1 MYSPLIQPLLKHGI
15 HLVGKSSIYSVY
27 AVHDLFRPHIKVF
40 FFAVGPST
48 RKNRS
53 SVVLLKESMSRIS
66 YTYTYSLIVSQ
77 IYLCVQFSNF
87 LLEALC
93 FPSWTER

>member
-15 HLVGKSSIYSVY
+15 HLVGRSSIYSIY

-66 YTYTYSLIVSQ
+66 YTYSLIVSQ
-77 IYLCVQFSNF
+77 IYLRVQFSNF